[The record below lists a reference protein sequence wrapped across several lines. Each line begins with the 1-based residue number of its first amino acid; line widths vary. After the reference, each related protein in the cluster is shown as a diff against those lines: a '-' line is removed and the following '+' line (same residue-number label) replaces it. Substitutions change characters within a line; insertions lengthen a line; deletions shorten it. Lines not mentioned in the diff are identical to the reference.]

1 MVFEKKLNVA
11 RFVFQTIRR
20 DDKQFWRRIRMAAYP
35 DNLHY
40 TKDHEWIRA
49 DGDTGTVGITD
60 FAQEQLGDVV
70 HVQLPRVG
78 EKFDA
83 HATFGEVESV
93 KTFSEL
99 YIPVSG
105 EVVEINQALA
115 DAPELVNSS
124 PYGDGWM
131 IKITIG
137 EASEIDSLLSASEY
151 EDYIESQKE
160 E

>member
-1 MVFEKKLNVA
+1 
-11 RFVFQTIRR
+11 
-20 DDKQFWRRIRMAAYP
+20 MAAYP
-35 DNLHY
+35 DDLQY
-40 TKDHEWIRA
+40 TKDHEWIRVA
-49 DGDTGTVGITD
+49 DSVGTVGITD

-78 EKFDA
+78 EKFEA
-83 HATFGEVESV
+83 HDTFGEVESV

-105 EVVEINQALA
+105 EITEINQALA

-131 IKITIG
+131 IKVKISK
-137 EASEIDSLLSASEY
+137 ASEVDSLLSSSEY

>member
-1 MVFEKKLNVA
+1 LVVSGWWLARPTANHQPLTTNKEKS
-11 RFVFQTIRR
+11 
-20 DDKQFWRRIRMAAYP
+20 DMAAYP
-35 DNLHY
+35 DDLHY
-40 TKDHEWIRA
+40 TKDHEWIRVS
-49 DGDTGTVGITD
+49 GDVGAVGITD

-78 EKFDA
+78 EKFEA
-83 HATFGEVESV
+83 HDTFGEVESV

-105 EVVEINQALA
+105 EVAEINEALA

-131 IKITIG
+131 IKIKIG
-137 EASEIDSLLSASEY
+137 KPSEVDSLLSASEY
-151 EDYIESQKE
+151 EDYLESQKE